1 METTIAVAENSP
13 QKIPKIKVYKRRLW
27 TLGLFSISSMMSAMT
42 FPQYVVMANIN
53 SCFYDVS
60 MEAVNWTAMIWMVVY
75 FFFSFPMSYLM
86 NNYLNL
92 RWTVMGAAFFN
103 VVATGLQFATT
114 QPSGFPYVMLSAF
127 VASLSNLFIL
137 AIPPFLA
144 AKWFPSHELNRACA
158 VGVFGNQ
165 LGIAIG
171 FVLSPLAVSNE
182 CSRKDLITIGKRN
195 VAYILTAVNI
205 VIFILITFTFQNA
218 PKLPPSVGEAQK
230 KKDPNVSYKEIVL
243 SMMKNTDFI
252 LIFIIYGLMV
262 GSFFALGSTLNELI
276 LEFFPHQEVAIGWM
290 GLLFIVCGLVGS
302 LFAGYILDRTHKF
315 KETTFGICFASLIT
329 FIVFSG
335 CLYANQIWIQFITI
349 GVFGFFLT
357 SFLPIG
363 FEYGIEVTYPQSE
376 AICACLLNASTM
388 FFGLILTEMLS
399 HILESEGP
407 LSSNAALTV
416 ILFLCCVL
424 ANFMTKDYKRSKQNA
439 EINDSV
445 SK

>member
-114 QPSGFPYVMLSAF
+114 QPSG
-127 VASLSNLFIL
+127 
-137 AIPPFLA
+137 
-144 AKWFPSHELNRACA
+144 HELNRACA

-230 KKDPNVSYKEIVL
+230 KKDPDISYKEIVL

-424 ANFMTKDYKRSKQNA
+424 ANFMTKDYKRSKENA